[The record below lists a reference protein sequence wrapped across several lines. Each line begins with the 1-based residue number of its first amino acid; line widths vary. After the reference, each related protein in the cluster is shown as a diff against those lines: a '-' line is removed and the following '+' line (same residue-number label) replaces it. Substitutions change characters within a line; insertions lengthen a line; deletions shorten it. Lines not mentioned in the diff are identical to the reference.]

1 MIWLVWILAAA
12 SAALAAA
19 VIYEKRRQRR
29 TLQRLKHM
37 LEDARSGHFEPG
49 SMDESLMS
57 AMENDMCQ
65 FLQESMLAEENLQ
78 TERDQ
83 IQKLISDISHQTV
96 TPLSNIM
103 LYSQLLEEGLEGM
116 PQQPQAEAVRKQAE
130 KLDFLITSL
139 VKSSRLET
147 GIIKTEPAPCDLFRL
162 LESVA
167 EQAAAKAEEKDI
179 LLRLEE
185 PEEPVFALCDGK
197 WTREACFN
205 LVDNAVKYTGSG
217 GRVELSVTG
226 YSMFARIDVKDSG
239 SGIAE
244 EEIPRIFGR
253 FYRSRQA
260 AQEEGV
266 GLGLYLARQIVECQ
280 GGYIKVTSKPGQ
292 GSCFSVF
299 LPKASK
305 LSKL

>member
-1 MIWLVWILAAA
+1 M
-12 SAALAAA
+12 
-19 VIYEKRRQRR
+19 
-29 TLQRLKHM
+29 
-37 LEDARSGHFEPG
+37 
-49 SMDESLMS
+49 
-57 AMENDMCQ
+57 
-65 FLQESMLAEENLQ
+65 
-78 TERDQ
+78 
-83 IQKLISDISHQTV
+83 ISDISHQTV

-147 GIIKTEPAPCDLFRL
+147 GIIKTEPAPCDLYRL

-179 LLRLEE
+179 LLRVEE
-185 PEEPVFALCDGK
+185 PEEPVLALCDGK

-226 YSMFARIDVKDSG
+226 YSMFARIDVKDCG
-239 SGIAE
+239 SGITE

-260 AQEEGV
+260 AQEEGSV
-266 GLGLYLARQIVECQ
+266 WPLFGTPDRGMSGRLHQSHVKAGAGQLFFRFSAKGVKAVKAVSGKLQPENCERKTEIRTV
-280 GGYIKVTSKPGQ
+280 IKNRDQ
-292 GSCFSVF
+292 RYQNCDH
-299 LPKASK
+299 
-305 LSKL
+305 